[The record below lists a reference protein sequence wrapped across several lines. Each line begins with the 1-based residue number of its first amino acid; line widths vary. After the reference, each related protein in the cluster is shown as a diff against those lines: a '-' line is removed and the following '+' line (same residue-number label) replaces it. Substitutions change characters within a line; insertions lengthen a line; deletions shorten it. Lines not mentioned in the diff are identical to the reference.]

1 MLFFIVPEVEEAFL
15 KDDEDFLAAYGFSK
29 PAKNATNV
37 VIGCRSGRRAVTANE
52 KLQSLGYSSFK

>member
-1 MLFFIVPEVEEAFL
+1 LQ
-15 KDDEDFLAAYGFSK
+15 DDEHFLSAYGFTK